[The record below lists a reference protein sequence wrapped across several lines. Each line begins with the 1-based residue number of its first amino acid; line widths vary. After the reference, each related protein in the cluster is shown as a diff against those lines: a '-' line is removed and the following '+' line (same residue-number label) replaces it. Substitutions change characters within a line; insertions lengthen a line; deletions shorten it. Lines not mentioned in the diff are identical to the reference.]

1 MSGSEIPAR
10 RSEAGVVGQAERE
23 RVTDGWTG
31 EPTHVR
37 RPAPIATVPV
47 VASLGSS
54 GTEPLRR
61 YLRAAPRGLLAT
73 QRLAGNA
80 ATTRLVGAVRDTAP
94 ALQRFTPELDGE
106 RVLLKPERGDTDA
119 DLDAT
124 LCVNAKDRRIAG
136 RTRIDVTSCLPT
148 RSVAAMRLGPLNCAE
163 YVRTAMDQKPG
174 ATGKDLTWFDTPQLW
189 KELLA
194 RGMTVTGLHVLQ
206 ENGKVEPA
214 QGLSWSDL
222 SPRTGDI
229 VFMNGQVIPTRAGEE
244 PRQSGDNFSVTW
256 DHVGVFVV
264 RSRAGHDYHLAKDG
278 DENITGLYRTGSD
291 PEAFSAPG
299 AYVRGV
305 SSLMAY
311 LGTSPSRG
319 VRRGPARPE
328 EPVVYRPGP
337 QSDRYWALPEEER
350 ERVAAEVDALFRAQ
364 TGVTRSLSWDSAR
377 DRALARTWLEL
388 RDRVMADRPEPAGAG
403 RP

>member
-1 MSGSEIPAR
+1 
-10 RSEAGVVGQAERE
+10 
-23 RVTDGWTG
+23 
-31 EPTHVR
+31 
-37 RPAPIATVPV
+37 
-47 VASLGSS
+47 
-54 GTEPLRR
+54 
-61 YLRAAPRGLLAT
+61 
-73 QRLAGNA
+73 
-80 ATTRLVGAVRDTAP
+80 
-94 ALQRFTPELDGE
+94 
-106 RVLLKPERGDTDA
+106 
-119 DLDAT
+119 
-124 LCVNAKDRRIAG
+124 
-136 RTRIDVTSCLPT
+136 
-148 RSVAAMRLGPLNCAE
+148 
-163 YVRTAMDQKPG
+163 AMDQKPG

-229 VFMNGQVIPTRAGEE
+229 VFMNGQVIRTRAGEE

-319 VRRGPARPE
+319 VRR
-328 EPVVYRPGP
+328 
-337 QSDRYWALPEEER
+337 
-350 ERVAAEVDALFRAQ
+350 
-364 TGVTRSLSWDSAR
+364 
-377 DRALARTWLEL
+377 
-388 RDRVMADRPEPAGAG
+388 
-403 RP
+403 